1 MAMLTHIADRR
12 LAIIVDEGL
21 DRGRGALPRKR
32 RTIGACHPVPSAFA
46 RSHPHTQ
53 SPDSPAPYA
62 CFMPPLRQQSALADA
77 VENELY
83 RQGREQHA
91 EDPADDMQSGD
102 AQNFLYVRCAQ

>member
-32 RTIGACHPVPSAFA
+32 LKMGVCRPVPQAFA
-46 RSHPHTQ
+46 RPRPYTQ
-53 SPDSPAPYA
+53 SPGSPAPWA
-62 CFMPPLRQQSALADA
+62 CFMPASRQQSALADA

-91 EDPADDMQSGD
+91 EDAADDMQSGD
-102 AQNFLYVRCAQ
+102 AQKFLYVRCAQ